1 MYEAIRIAPDLHEVI
16 YLAGLEIH
24 GIEIASENAALNRL
38 IEEKLAEL
46 RAQYATP
53 AEARPLLEA
62 TRKMYRAISVD
73 PTRTRP
79 SSEALLRRVLQ
90 GKGLYTI
97 STLVDS
103 FNLLSLRAGICV
115 GLYDMDHVQPPVE
128 LRLGQ
133 KEEGYPGI
141 NKDFIHVAGRFCLID
156 RDGPFGNPSSDSART
171 RIRPNTHNVL
181 ATYFVPA
188 QTPESTALALLKETR
203 DLLAQFHLFERI
215 QSFVIMRDETKAV

>member
-1 MYEAIRIAPDLHEVI
+1 MYEDIRIAPELHEVI

-24 GIEIASENAALNRL
+24 GIEIAPENAALNRL

-53 AEARPLLEA
+53 AEARPLLET
-62 TRKMYRAISVD
+62 TRKMYRAIGVD

-90 GKGLYTI
+90 GKDLYTI

-115 GLYDMDHVQPPVE
+115 GLYDMDHVRPPVE

-133 KEEGYPGI
+133 EEEGYPGI
-141 NKDFIHVAGRFCLID
+141 NKDFIHVAGRFCLAD
-156 RDGPFGNPSSDSART
+156 CDGPFGNPSSDSART
-171 RIRPNTHNVL
+171 RIRPNTRNVL

-188 QTPESTALALLKETR
+188 PIPESAAMALLQETR
-203 DLLAQFHLFERI
+203 DLLAQFHLFERM
-215 QSFVIMRDETKAV
+215 QPFVIVRDETKAV